1 MTLGTLLAIVVLL
14 IIGIIL
20 IKAIRKILTVILT
33 LVLIYFLCYTLMTY
47 SGAIKLS
54 LFASTWNFNS
64 YRVYIDE
71 YKSEGEHDLSS
82 KPIELGKEKI
92 INITCKKY
100 KPIIIC
106 EAEKSVD
113 NENS

>member
-14 IIGIIL
+14 VLGIIL
-20 IKAIRKILTVILT
+20 IKAIRKILTIILT
-33 LVLIYFLCYTLMTY
+33 LVLIYFLCYTLMSY

-64 YRVYIDE
+64 YRVNIDE

-82 KPIELGKEKI
+82 SPIEIGKDKI
-92 INITCKKY
+92 VKITCKKY

-106 EAEKSVD
+106 ETEKSVE